1 MKTLDP
7 LVVRQSLIDLL
18 EAQPP
23 REDKFL
29 GRVETLRR
37 QGHPVYS
44 ETLHILAHLT
54 FSEPEARKHWRKV
67 ARHRRQMQAELGR
80 DVGLRVAILDYFV
93 NFDLALKN
101 PKVIELSVYQRTE
114 RSAVS
119 DGLTGLFNQAYFRS
133 TLRREVQRARRQR
146 FQLSVVLLDLD
157 DFKRINDTFG
167 HPAGDRVLVKTAV
180 LVRRTLRE
188 IDTAARYG
196 GEEFALILP
205 DTPRAGALVVAERI
219 RRLVERGFKPSAHQ
233 PRVTLSGGIATFP
246 EDAVTPEDLIQ
257 TADKGLY
264 RSKAEGKNRIT
275 LAGPE
280 RRRALRFPAEHRV
293 TMRGGPAG
301 RIVARTKNVSE
312 TGLLL
317 SLKQSMPIGAN
328 LDLLVHP
335 LRHGRAL
342 GLHGE
347 VVRVQGPAGAP
358 PSYDV
363 GLRLYGDRA
372 QRLLLAR
379 GGSA

>member
-1 MKTLDP
+1 MMRTDP
-7 LVVRQSLIDLL
+7 AVFRQSLIDLL
-18 EAQPP
+18 EAHPP
-23 REDKFL
+23 REDEFL
-29 GRVETLRR
+29 GRFEELRR
-37 QGHPVYS
+37 QGHPACS
-44 ETLHILAHLT
+44 EMLNILTHLT
-54 FSEPEARKHWRKV
+54 FSEPEALKHWRKV
-67 ARHRRQMQAELGR
+67 ARHRQQMKAKLGR

-93 NFDLALKN
+93 NFDLALKS
-101 PKVIELSVYQRTE
+101 PKVIELALYQRTE

-133 TLRREVQRARRQR
+133 ALGREVQRSRRHR
-146 FQLSVVLLDLD
+146 FQLSVVLFDLD

-167 HPAGDRVLVKTAV
+167 HPAGDRVLVKTAG
-180 LVRRTLRE
+180 LVGRTLRE
-188 IDTAARYG
+188 IDVAARYG

-205 DTPRAGALVVAERI
+205 DTARQGALVVAERI
-219 RRLVERGFKPSAHQ
+219 RRLVERSFKPGSNR

-246 EDAVTPEDLIQ
+246 EDAVTPDELIQ

-317 SLKQSMPIGAN
+317 SLQQPMPIGAN
-328 LDLLVHP
+328 LDLLLHP
-335 LRHGRAL
+335 RGRGLAL

-347 VVRVQGPAGAP
+347 VVRVQGPSGVPA
-358 PSYDV
+358 SYDV
-363 GLRLYGDRA
+363 GLRLYGDA
-372 QRLLLAR
+372 TQRTLLAR
-379 GGSA
+379 GGNA